1 MKLVPDDQPTWTEER
16 KVLTRS
22 QLNIPGLHMM
32 GCANFR
38 STCAALEPHY
48 HHYMEFV
55 AVIKGRQQYAVGEQK
70 YTLHGGEV
78 FLTFPEEAH
87 GNAGWPQ
94 EICEFV
100 WFQIDCGSS
109 GWAAGARAGR
119 TGRMAAERTVGGRA
133 GLIGGMA
140 AEQEQSAA
148 ESECT
153 PEGFLGLAHPYSDYL
168 YKQLRDYRERVT
180 YVSQEDLQKLRRAFY
195 LLSEEDMH
203 SHLLGHSLFLE
214 FVVGNFTGIGSDSG
228 AGVSGASQ
236 EEKNIQQ
243 HALMMQRYDKAASGY
258 NKNTWDIS
266 AALTYIHAHLTE
278 NPSLERIA
286 EHCGLSPSR
295 FNEAFKEQMGIT
307 PHAYIT
313 NLKIDTA
320 KILLK
325 NPEISVTDV
334 AMQLNFSSGNHF
346 SAVFKRYTGY
356 TPSKY
361 RGKIY

>member
-1 MKLVPDDQPTWTEER
+1 MIHYSDDRPAWTEER

-22 QLNIPGLHMM
+22 QLNIPGLYMM

-78 FLTFPEEAH
+78 FVTFPDEAH

-100 WFQIDCGSS
+100 WFQVDCPGGVEVTCESDCAGQIDPVV
-109 GWAAGARAGR
+109 
-119 TGRMAAERTVGGRA
+119 E
-133 GLIGGMA
+133 
-140 AEQEQSAA
+140 EQKKGVLEEVCA
-148 ESECT
+148 
-153 PEGFLGLAHPYSDYL
+153 PEGFLGLARPYSDYL
-168 YKQLRDYRERVT
+168 YKQLCEYRERVT

-203 SHLLGHSLFLE
+203 NHLLGHSLFLE
-214 FVVGNFTGIGSDSG
+214 FMVGNFTGESKENV
-228 AGVSGASQ
+228 AV
-236 EEKNIQQ
+236 EKETVNE
-243 HALMMQRYDKAASGY
+243 DKY
-258 NKNTWDIS
+258 VHQKNSWDIS
-266 AALTYIHAHLTE
+266 AALTYIHGHLTE
-278 NPSLERIA
+278 NPSLECIA

-346 SAVFKRYTGY
+346 SAVFKRYTGC
-356 TPSKY
+356 TPSQY
-361 RGKIY
+361 RGRM

>member
-1 MKLVPDDQPTWTEER
+1 MIHYSDDRPAWTEER

-32 GCANFR
+32 GCADFR

-55 AVIKGRQQYAVGEQK
+55 AVIKGRQQYAVGEHK

-78 FLTFPEEAH
+78 FLTFPNEAH

-100 WFQIDCGSS
+100 WFQIDC
-109 GWAAGARAGR
+109 A
-119 TGRMAAERTVGGRA
+119 
-133 GLIGGMA
+133 
-140 AEQEQSAA
+140 
-148 ESECT
+148 
-153 PEGFLGLAHPYSDYL
+153 PDGFLGLSHPYSDYL
-168 YKQLRDYRERVT
+168 YKQLCEYRERIT
-180 YVSQEDLQKLRRAFY
+180 SVSQEDLQKLRKAFY

-214 FVVGNFTGIGSDSG
+214 FVVGNFTGKRGKGVESTG
-228 AGVSGASQ
+228 AEVHGV
-236 EEKNIQQ
+236 EITE
-243 HALMMQRYDKAASGY
+243 R
-258 NKNTWDIS
+258 NTAIS
-266 AALTYIHAHLTE
+266 AALSYMHAHLTE

-286 EHCGLSPSR
+286 DYCGLSASR

-346 SAVFKRYTGY
+346 SSVFKRYTGI
-356 TPSKY
+356 TPSQY
-361 RGKIY
+361 RGKV

>member
-1 MKLVPDDQPTWTEER
+1 MIHYSDDRPAWTEER

-32 GCANFR
+32 GCADFR

-55 AVIKGRQQYAVGEQK
+55 AVIKGRQQYAVGEHK

-78 FLTFPEEAH
+78 FLTFPNEAH

-100 WFQIDCGSS
+100 WFQIDC
-109 GWAAGARAGR
+109 A
-119 TGRMAAERTVGGRA
+119 
-133 GLIGGMA
+133 
-140 AEQEQSAA
+140 
-148 ESECT
+148 
-153 PEGFLGLAHPYSDYL
+153 PDGFLGLSHPYSDYL
-168 YKQLRDYRERVT
+168 YKQLCEYRERIT
-180 YVSQEDLQKLRRAFY
+180 CVSQEDLQKLRKAFY

-214 FVVGNFTGIGSDSG
+214 FVVGNFTGKPGK
-228 AGVSGASQ
+228 GVESTDAEAHGVEIAERNS
-236 EEKNIQQ
+236 
-243 HALMMQRYDKAASGY
+243 A
-258 NKNTWDIS
+258 IS

-286 EHCGLSPSR
+286 DHCGLSASR

-346 SAVFKRYTGY
+346 SAVFKRYTGC
-356 TPSKY
+356 TPSQY
-361 RGKIY
+361 RGQS

>member
-1 MKLVPDDQPTWTEER
+1 MFAEVLSDRDSSAKTLCFYYFLEELLMIHYSDDRPAWTKER

-78 FLTFPEEAH
+78 FLTFPDEPH

-100 WFQIDCGSS
+100 WFQIECG
-109 GWAAGARAGR
+109 GAGQN
-119 TGRMAAERTVGGRA
+119 AEKRVGGTEYVD
-133 GLIGGMA
+133 
-140 AEQEQSAA
+140 AEQDVGENDCA
-148 ESECT
+148 
-153 PEGFLGLAHPYSDYL
+153 PEGFLGLVHPYSDYL
-168 YKQLRDYRERVT
+168 YKQLCAYRERIT

-195 LLSEEDMH
+195 LLSETDMH

-214 FVVGNFTGIGSDSG
+214 FVVGNFTKEKT
-228 AGVSGASQ
+228 AVREVAEAVHQTNGVDYVQ
-236 EEKNIQQ
+236 KHVRKN
-243 HALMMQRYDKAASGY
+243 S
-258 NKNTWDIS
+258 WDIS
-266 AALTYIHAHLTE
+266 DALSYMHGHLTE

-286 EHCGLSPSR
+286 EQSGLSPSR
-295 FNEAFKEQMGIT
+295 FVEAFKEQMGIT

-313 NLKIDTA
+313 NLKIDSA

-325 NPEISVTDV
+325 NPENSVTDV

-346 SAVFKRYTGY
+346 SEVFKRYTGC
-356 TPSKY
+356 TPSQY
-361 RGKIY
+361 RGRE

>member
-1 MKLVPDDQPTWTEER
+1 MIHYSDDRPAWTEER
-16 KVLTRS
+16 KVLTRT

-70 YTLHGGEV
+70 YALHGGEV
-78 FLTFPEEAH
+78 FLTFPDEAH

-100 WFQIDCGSS
+100 WFQVDCGSTVQAA
-109 GWAAGARAGR
+109 GERAGVVRDMTAEWAAGERAG
-119 TGRMAAERTVGGRA
+119 V
-133 GLIGGMA
+133 IGGMD

-148 ESECT
+148 ENDRA
-153 PEGFLGLAHPYSDYL
+153 PEGFLGLARPYSDYL
-168 YKQLRDYRERVT
+168 YNQLRDYRQRVT

-214 FVVGNFTGIGSDSG
+214 FVVGNFTG
-228 AGVSGASQ
+228 AGC
-236 EEKNIQQ
+236 N
-243 HALMMQRYDKAASGY
+243 
-258 NKNTWDIS
+258 NKNAWDIS

-278 NPSLERIA
+278 NPSMERIA

-346 SAVFKRYTGY
+346 SAVFKRYTGC
-356 TPSKY
+356 TPSQY
-361 RGKIY
+361 RGKV